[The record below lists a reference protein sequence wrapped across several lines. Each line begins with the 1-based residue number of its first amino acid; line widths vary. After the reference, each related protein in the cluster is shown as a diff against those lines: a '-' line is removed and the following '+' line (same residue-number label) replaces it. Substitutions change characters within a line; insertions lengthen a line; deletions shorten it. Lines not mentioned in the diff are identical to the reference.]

1 MGTWNPES
9 TLWLAAW
16 ISGDIINGCKA
27 LIQAL
32 RCQGGVKCG
41 KGALEP
47 AKAIGETE
55 EEISLDGFRFRAHF
69 HLIHDK
75 LYLKF
80 LVMGKESDY

>member
-1 MGTWNPES
+1 M
-9 TLWLAAW
+9 
-16 ISGDIINGCKA
+16 
-27 LIQAL
+27 
-32 RCQGGVKCG
+32 KCG

-80 LVMGKESDY
+80 LVMGEESDY